1 MLYYNEP
8 FSNRMSV
15 IELEQFI
22 QTMRESVRTKL
33 QSVGTENVSFIA
45 HILAQELYN
54 VPISQPMKCS
64 IQFLLSMI

>member
-1 MLYYNEP
+1 MMYLFYVYYNES

-33 QSVGTENVSFIA
+33 QSVGTENVPFIA

-54 VPISQPMKCS
+54 VPY
-64 IQFLLSMI
+64 LSTNEV

>member
-1 MLYYNEP
+1 
-8 FSNRMSV
+8 MSV

-33 QSVGTENVSFIA
+33 QSVGTENVPFIA

-54 VPISQPMKCS
+54 VPY
-64 IQFLLSMI
+64 LSTNEV